1 MDETISN
8 STNSWQIFRLTV
20 HRDGAD
26 NNGPVV
32 EVKPERSAPPE
43 ASLPD
48 GRETRAGEKQQDRDQ
63 R

>member
-20 HRDGAD
+20 HRDSPD
-26 NNGPVV
+26 DDGPVV

-48 GRETRAGEKQQDRDQ
+48 GRETRGGKKQQDRKQ

>member
-1 MDETISN
+1 MDETISD

-20 HRDGAD
+20 HRDG
-26 NNGPVV
+26 PVI

-48 GRETRAGEKQQDRDQ
+48 GRQTRGGEKQQNRDQ